1 MRVRFVLAI
10 AALLLLSGTS
20 SGQEECHERFK
31 SGEYKGFMA
40 CTAFTLVILHD
51 PLKVR
56 EAKGVVLLPGS
67 KDPNPSVLVEFR
79 DTEGKITA
87 TKTDSRGRF
96 QFRHL
101 KEGTYMFKTT
111 LSGFSSVIGT
121 VVLDKTVK
129 NPDVISL
136 EMPLGV

>member
-1 MRVRFVLAI
+1 MRVRLVLAI

-40 CTAFTLVILHD
+40 CTAFTLVILPD
-51 PLKVR
+51 PFKVR

-67 KDPNPSVLVEFR
+67 KEPNPNVLVEFR
-79 DTEGKITA
+79 DTQGKIAA

-101 KEGTYMFKTT
+101 KVGTYMFKTT
-111 LSGFSSVIGT
+111 LSGFQSVIGT

-129 NPDVISL
+129 NHDVVSL
-136 EMPLGV
+136 EMPLGA

>member
-1 MRVRFVLAI
+1 
-10 AALLLLSGTS
+10 LLSGTS
-20 SGQEECHERFK
+20 NGQEECHERYK

-40 CTAFTLVILHD
+40 CSASTLVMLQD

-56 EAKGVVLLPGS
+56 DAKGVVSIPNS
-67 KDPNPSVLVEFR
+67 KDPIPNVLVEFR
-79 DTEGKITA
+79 NANGIIIA

-101 KEGTYMFKTT
+101 KEGTYMFKIT
-111 LSGFSSVIGT
+111 LSGFSSVVGT
-121 VVLDKTVK
+121 VVLDGAVN